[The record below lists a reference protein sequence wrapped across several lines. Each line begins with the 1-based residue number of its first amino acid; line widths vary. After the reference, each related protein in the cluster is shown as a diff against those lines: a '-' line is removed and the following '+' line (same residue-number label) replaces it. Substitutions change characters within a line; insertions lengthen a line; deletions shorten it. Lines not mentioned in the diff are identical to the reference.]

1 MPTKN
6 LTQLKNDFLEYL
18 EIERNRAAR
27 TLTNYDR
34 YLEKFIRWLKD
45 YLKKAEVEVKDI
57 TEDNIRKYRVY
68 LNRATV
74 QTHCVEKHYNASL
87 QGGAK
92 LLKKITQDYHIIA
105 LRGFLKFLGKHKIN
119 VPAPDKIELGK
130 THRKEIEFLE
140 KNEVERLLEAP
151 KGSGLKSL
159 RDKAILELL
168 FSSGLRVSELISL
181 NRENFSLQKNEFT
194 VEGKGDKRRI
204 VFLSEAAQKAVY
216 FYLKKRQDPDPA
228 LFIRH
233 HKAKNNENLRLSVRT
248 VQRIVKK
255 YATRAGITKDIHPHT
270 LRHSFATDLL
280 QNGADIRSVQ
290 ALLGHSSISTTQV
303 YTHITDKHLREIH
316 KEYHRRGAAENNVE

>member
-1 MPTKN
+1 MPGEN

-27 TLTNYDR
+27 TLNNYNR
-34 YLEKFIRWLKD
+34 YLDKFIRWLAD
-45 YLKKAEVEVKDI
+45 YLKKREVEAKDI

-68 LNRATV
+68 LNRSM
-74 QTHCVEKHYNASL
+74 ES
-87 QGGAK
+87 GIP
-92 LLKKITQDYHIIA
+92 LKKITQDYHVIA
-105 LRGFLKFLGKHKIN
+105 LRGFLKFLGKHQIN
-119 VPAPDKIELGK
+119 IPAPDKIELGK

-140 KNEVERLLEAP
+140 KNEVERLLAAP
-151 KGSGLKSL
+151 KGNSLEKL
-159 RDKAILELL
+159 RDKAILEIL
-168 FSSGLRVSELISL
+168 FSSGLRVSELTSL
-181 NRENFSLQKNEFT
+181 NRDNFSMQKNEFT
-194 VEGKGDKRRI
+194 VSGKGDKRRI
-204 VFLSEAAQKAVY
+204 VFLSEDAQKALY
-216 FYLKKRQDPDPA
+216 MYLKKRQDPDPA

-233 HKAKNNENLRLSVRT
+233 HRTKNQADLRLSVRT
-248 VQRIVKK
+248 IQRIVKK

-316 KEYHRRGAAENNVE
+316 QEFHRKNKVDSDGGETL

>member
-1 MPTKN
+1 MPGQN

-27 TLTNYDR
+27 TLTNYNR
-34 YLEKFIRWLKD
+34 YLDKFIRWLTD
-45 YLKKAEVEVKDI
+45 YLKKSEVDAKDV
-57 TEDNIRKYRVY
+57 TEDTIRKYRVY
-68 LNRATV
+68 LNRFAK
-74 QTHCVEKHYNASL
+74 ED
-87 QGGAK
+87 GAP
-92 LLKKITQDYHIIA
+92 LKKITQDYHIIA
-105 LRGFLKFLGKHKIN
+105 LRGFLKFLGKHQIN

-140 KNEVERLLEAP
+140 KNEVERLLAAP
-151 KGSGLKSL
+151 KGNSLEKL
-159 RDKAILELL
+159 RDKAILEIL
-168 FSSGLRVSELISL
+168 FSSGLRVSELTSL
-181 NRENFSLQKNEFT
+181 NRDNFSLQKNEFT

-204 VFLSEAAQKAVY
+204 VFLSEAAQKALY
-216 FYLKKRQDPDPA
+216 MYLKKRQDPDPA

-233 HKAKNNENLRLSVRT
+233 HRTKGQADLRLSVRT
-248 VQRIVKK
+248 IQRIVKK

-316 KEYHRRGAAENNVE
+316 QEFHRKDKDKVA

>member
-1 MPTKN
+1 MVQKP
-6 LTQLKNDFLEYL
+6 LIQLKNDFLEYL
-18 EIERNRAAR
+18 EIERNRAGR
-27 TLTNYDR
+27 TLTNYNR
-34 YLEKFIRWLKD
+34 YLDRFVRWLAE
-45 YLKKAEVEVKDI
+45 YLKKSEVEVKDI

-68 LNRATV
+68 LNRLSVDTGHAPSL
-74 QTHCVEKHYNASL
+74 HGNANP
-87 QGGAK
+87 
-92 LLKKITQDYHIIA
+92 LKKITQDYHIIA

-151 KGSGLKSL
+151 KGSSLEKL
-159 RDKAILELL
+159 RDKAILEIL
-168 FSSGLRVSELISL
+168 FSSGLRVSELVSL
-181 NRENFSLQKNEFT
+181 NRDNFSLQKNEFT

-204 VFLSEAAQKAVY
+204 VFLSEAAQKALY
-216 FYLKKRQDPDPA
+216 LYLKKRQDTDPA
-228 LFIRH
+228 LFVRH
-233 HKAKNNENLRLSVRT
+233 HKAKDSENLRLSVRT
-248 VQRIVKK
+248 IQRIVKK

-290 ALLGHSSISTTQV
+290 ALLGHSSISTTQI

-316 KEYHRRGAAENNVE
+316 KEFHRKSSNQE